1 MICDA
6 CGAKYNKKAAALH
19 VCPAAKKRG
28 GRRRPGRY
36 VGSPRPRSNWSQ
48 LDLFED
54 FARRGLAAQAAV
66 DALTKRRKMG

>member
-19 VCPAAKKRG
+19 VCPAKKR
-28 GRRRPGRY
+28 GRRRPPGRY
-36 VGSPRPRSNWSQ
+36 TGSPAAPARWAQ
-48 LDLFED
+48 LDLFEE

-66 DALTKRRKMG
+66 DALTKRRRMG